1 MTPVHC
7 KSTTITM
14 QQYCHIDLPALNTSA
29 TSIEF
34 AIGTI
39 LSWNEE
45 VVTRRDLE
53 NEDGSIIQKKYLVV
67 SSKYTQQKPVQ
78 YVT

>member
-7 KSTTITM
+7 KSYTITM

-53 NEDGSIIQKKYLVV
+53 MRMARLVRFWYLVV